1 MAALVVHEKGSKVL
15 MPTTEKMIVAEKS
28 GRQIEGEPETV
39 KTRGERKAEQYIRI
53 QLSLRPEYAKR
64 LEALRI
70 KLGLRSYAEVVRYC
84 LRQTEQLVRIDPD
97 ADAELYLVHPDG
109 TRTYIMR

>member
-1 MAALVVHEKGSKVL
+1 
-15 MPTTEKMIVAEKS
+15 MIVAEKS
-28 GRQIEGEPETV
+28 GRQIESEPETV

-109 TRTYIMR
+109 TRMYIMR

>member
-1 MAALVVHEKGSKVL
+1 MGSI
-15 MPTTEKMIVAEKS
+15 TTTDENNGDKMIVTEKS
-28 GRQIEGEPETV
+28 GRQDESELATL
-39 KTRGERKAEQYIRI
+39 KSKGERKAEHYIRI

-70 KLGLRSYAEVVRYC
+70 KLGVKSYAEVVRYC
-84 LRQTEQLVRIDPD
+84 LRQTEQLVKIDPD
-97 ADAELYLVHPDG
+97 GDAELYLVHPNG